1 MSYYEG
7 SPWPTIAAKRKLKQT
22 EDLFEDWRT
31 RLVEVGERLLREI
44 EKGNVSEEV
53 KREFK
58 EFIEKTKAAG
68 IQVK

>member
-7 SPWPTIAAKRKLKQT
+7 PPWGTIAAKKKLKQT
-22 EDLFEDWRT
+22 EDLFKDWRT

-53 KREFK
+53 KKEFT

-68 IQVK
+68 ICGK

>member
-7 SPWPTIAAKRKLKQT
+7 TPWGTIAAKKKLKQT
-22 EDLFEDWRT
+22 KDVFKDWRT
-31 RLVEVGERLLREI
+31 ALVEVGERLLREI

-53 KREFK
+53 KKQFG

-68 IQVK
+68 IHGE